1 MLTDKIIEIIQ
12 QSFQNSTYKITLE
25 TTPNDVDEWDSLGQI
40 MLVQTIEEHFNI
52 SFELDEL
59 LNFDSVKSIV
69 TIVSNKVNNEV

>member
-1 MLTDKIIEIIQ
+1 MSTHKIIEIIQ
-12 QSFQNSTYKITLE
+12 KAFPSHQDKITLE

-40 MLVQTIEEHFNI
+40 MLVQALEEHLDI

-69 TIVSNKVNNEV
+69 DIVNLKTII